1 MTLLSCGHYTIH
13 INYLFSFFLFTKKKA
28 TLTVRTVLDPK
39 HPLPIQENISFENSF
54 GTLSIVLHQR
64 SESVWRRKQ
73 HYIKIRRQVM
83 DASCAPPDVQNDLLL
98 DLRQKK

>member
-1 MTLLSCGHYTIH
+1 MTLLSCGHYTVH

-28 TLTVRTVLDPK
+28 TLSARTVDYPK
-39 HPLPIQENISFENSF
+39 HPLPIRENISFESSF
-54 GTLSIVLHQR
+54 GMLSILLRQR
-64 SESVWRRKQ
+64 SESVWGRKQ
-73 HYIKIRRQVM
+73 CYIKIRRQVM